1 MTTIYDPPSRPLENR
16 KADVLR
22 KVSRALG
29 DSEAQPMLVGA
40 FARDIWF
47 WHLNGIET
55 GRATEDI
62 DISMAFKGWDVFRS
76 FAESLK
82 AVGFMQPDPESPEK
96 LVDSETGQKLDMI
109 PFGGVS
115 ADGRSITWHGNQAR
129 FSILGFED
137 SYKSAAMLPLD
148 VEVNPRF
155 RLATLPA
162 IMTLKM
168 ISFYERLEE
177 RKRKDGDD
185 IGFTMTHYMRVG
197 DNVARLGQG
206 ADADIM
212 NNVGGDLLRASSVLL
227 GRDMARMAGPATQSE
242 ITSRL
247 RSEISSQSNC
257 PLAQEL
263 TRVTKGNFLR
273 ARDLLRDL
281 LSGYETA

>member
-1 MTTIYDPPSRPLENR
+1 MTNIYVPSSRPLENR
-16 KADVLR
+16 KADVLC
-22 KVSRALG
+22 KVCRALG

-40 FARDIWF
+40 FARDVWF

-62 DISMAFKGWDVFRS
+62 DISMAFQGWDAFQS

-82 AVGFMQPDPESPEK
+82 AIGFMQPEPESPEK

-129 FSILGFED
+129 FSILGFEE
-137 SYKSAAMLPLD
+137 SYNSAVMLPLD
-148 VEVNPRF
+148 AQEDS
-155 RLATLPA
+155 RLRLVTLPA
-162 IMTLKM
+162 LMTLKM
-168 ISFYERLEE
+168 MSFYERLEE

-185 IGFTMTHYMRVG
+185 IGFTMKHYVHVG
-197 DNVARLGQG
+197 DNRTRLAQG
-206 ADADIM
+206 SDADIM
-212 NNVGGDLLRASSVLL
+212 GNVEGDLFRASSFLI
-227 GRDMARMAGPATQSE
+227 GRDMARLAGPTTQTE
-242 ITSRL
+242 ILSRL
-247 RSEISSQSNC
+247 RSEISSHSSC

-263 TRVTKGNFLR
+263 TRVTRGNFQR

-281 LSGYETA
+281 LNGYETA